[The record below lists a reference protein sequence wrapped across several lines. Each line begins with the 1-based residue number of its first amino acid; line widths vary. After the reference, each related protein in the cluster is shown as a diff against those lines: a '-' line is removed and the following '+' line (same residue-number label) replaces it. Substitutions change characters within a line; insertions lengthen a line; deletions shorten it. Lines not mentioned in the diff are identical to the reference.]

1 MICALQTRA
10 SQRSC
15 RLSEQ
20 QAPLSAISG
29 ITAVAS
35 AQTLPYNS
43 KHVVPF

>member
-1 MICALQTRA
+1 VL
-10 SQRSC
+10 
-15 RLSEQ
+15 
-20 QAPLSAISG
+20 AISG